1 MDLHAAG
8 DGFNKA
14 RCLTGLLRSGLHFF
28 LQKLQK
34 LTKTL
39 NLKFN

>member
-28 LQKLQK
+28 LIKIAK
-34 LTKTL
+34 ID
-39 NLKFN
+39 